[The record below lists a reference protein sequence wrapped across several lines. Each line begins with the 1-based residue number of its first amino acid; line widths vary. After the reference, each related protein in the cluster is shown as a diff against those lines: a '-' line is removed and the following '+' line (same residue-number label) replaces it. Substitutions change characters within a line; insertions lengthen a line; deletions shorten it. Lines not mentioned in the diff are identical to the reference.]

1 MKLEELMESTFSNQK
16 EAEIYAKEK
25 ARESDHKFIVVQKR
39 NEQIF
44 KVVAFEIYDHWSRA
58 MKNQWPRVLREDEI
72 TEMRQRNDGSKQD
85 IELKIEQLA
94 DQLEMAGEGEQ
105 EEIYHEIERLSRKL
119 DQMM

>member
-25 ARESDHKFIVVQKR
+25 ARESDHKFIVVQKQK
-39 NEQIF
+39 EQIF

>member
-58 MKNQWPRVLREDEI
+58 MKNQWPRVLRESD
-72 TEMRQRNDGSKQD
+72 DGSKED
-85 IELKIEQLA
+85 IELRIEQLA
-94 DQLEMAGEGEQ
+94 DALEQTENESDA
-105 EEIYHEIERLSRKL
+105 EEIHAEIERLSKKL
-119 DQMM
+119 SMNKPHFA